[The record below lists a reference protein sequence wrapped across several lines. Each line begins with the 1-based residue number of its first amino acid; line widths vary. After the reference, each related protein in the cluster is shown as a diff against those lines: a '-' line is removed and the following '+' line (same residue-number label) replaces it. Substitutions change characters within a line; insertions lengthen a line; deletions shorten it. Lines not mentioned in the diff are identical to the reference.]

1 MKRSKLVRTG
11 YQFRAFPLLEISF
24 LALIFKGWD
33 EDLNFPPILTP
44 PCREKRLQK
53 ITIYNFRTIGELIK
67 RTNIHSLLRV
77 LYLTTNSNHDLKDV
91 LHLCTVLVFVC
102 INEWS
107 RNLHQSGLEK

>member
-1 MKRSKLVRTG
+1 MQRSKLVRKG

-67 RTNIHSLLRV
+67 RTNIHPFFTRAVSH
-77 LYLTTNSNHDLKDV
+77 Y
-91 LHLCTVLVFVC
+91 
-102 INEWS
+102 
-107 RNLHQSGLEK
+107 